1 MILSRRS
8 FLKLAGLTTVAAA
21 GASMF
26 TGCGAFSTTP
36 IKVVAAKDSTKEF
49 QAAVAELNKKKLVVW
64 PADANGAYLNSFL
77 MTNLSAN
84 GLSPASLWKRPSI
97 RPLRTQRLVKST
109 SIWKSPLSPLNNF
122 SKVLFERRAFA
133 RLFLFCPLSSKKVPA
148 AVHPVLHRTAAV
160 IYNKEQCKHHPVFCR
175 KDTPSCEFVFIPL
188 AARST

>member
-64 PADANGAYLNSFL
+64 PADANGDYLKGY
-77 MTNLSAN
+77 LSNYLVAN
-84 GLSPASLWKRPSI
+84 GLKDFEVVKYEYKTKKDANGKDYNCLEVI
-97 RPLRTQRLVKST
+97 VKST
-109 SIWKSPLSPLNNF
+109 K
-122 SKVLFERRAFA
+122 
-133 RLFLFCPLSSKKVPA
+133 
-148 AVHPVLHRTAAV
+148 
-160 IYNKEQCKHHPVFCR
+160 
-175 KDTPSCEFVFIPL
+175 
-188 AARST
+188 

>member
-49 QAAVAELNKKKLVVW
+49 QAAVTKLNEKKLVVW

-77 MTNLSAN
+77 MANLTAN
-84 GLSPASLWKRPSI
+84 GLPGFAVEKAEYKTVKDEKTGKESKYLEV
-97 RPLRTQRLVKST
+97 TVKST
-109 SIWKSPLSPLNNF
+109 AK
-122 SKVLFERRAFA
+122 
-133 RLFLFCPLSSKKVPA
+133 
-148 AVHPVLHRTAAV
+148 
-160 IYNKEQCKHHPVFCR
+160 
-175 KDTPSCEFVFIPL
+175 
-188 AARST
+188 